1 MKYIT
6 ACYISTQIIVLIT
19 YMYTRWWDL
28 FLRRSTERL
37 WREEGVCLVLTH
49 SSDWQGLKDVDWP
62 LTHTNSSHTFIS
74 LFWRLKNSRPFLDPG
89 SFYRKQNTC
98 IPFLVRFYDEN
109 TLKKNISFSF
119 IETSCLLH
127 LLLLR
132 YDCWMG
138 VIQAWVRWLR
148 EMPIS

>member
-19 YMYTRWWDL
+19 YMYTRWWDP
-28 FLRRSTERL
+28 FLRRFTERL
-37 WREEGVCLVLTH
+37 WRGEGVCLVLTH

-89 SFYRKQNTC
+89 SFYRKQN

-109 TLKKNISFSF
+109 ALKKYQLKF
-119 IETSCLLH
+119 LLK
-127 LLLLR
+127 LPVCCI
-132 YDCWMG
+132 YFCWMG